1 MKSAIRNAVSMFLIA
16 VTSDGRVTRDDHTYP
31 LSSNSQNRF
40 EVVQVNALT
49 AQDLFTNQSTVQGA
63 PSYIIQ
69 APAGQTY
76 IIQQPTGNLVR
87 QTHSEDL
94 TGPSEDLT
102 TGQHDQVKLIHWLTL
117 KCPSHL
123 RYPPVWP
130 LHNNCLNFIYRR

>member
-1 MKSAIRNAVSMFLIA
+1 MFFIA

-31 LSSNSQNRF
+31 LSSNSQSRF

-102 TGQHDQVKLIHWLTL
+102 TGQHDQVKIHPWILLSLLHILDTHLFGHCLIII
-117 KCPSHL
+117 
-123 RYPPVWP
+123 V
-130 LHNNCLNFIYRR
+130 

>member
-1 MKSAIRNAVSMFLIA
+1 MFFIA

-31 LSSNSQNRF
+31 LSSNSQSRF

-102 TGQHDQVKLIHWLTL
+102 TGQHDQVKLIHPWILLSLLDILDT
-117 KCPSHL
+117 HL
-123 RYPPVWP
+123 FG
-130 LHNNCLNFIYRR
+130 HCLIIIIV